1 MTRATRYSATHNLNI
16 WRIVMATQKR
26 VQVELTE
33 AQRAKIKAETGKDA
47 QTVELG
53 VEELEE
59 RIAPIVI
66 NG

>member
-1 MTRATRYSATHNLNI
+1 
-16 WRIVMATQKR
+16 MATQKR
-26 VQVELTE
+26 VQIELTE

-47 QTVELG
+47 ETVELG